1 MAGTKEGGKKAAL
14 TNKLRHGDS
23 FYANIGAKGGKAC
36 VRKGFGSNLELAKTA
51 GAKGGRNSRRG
62 KANKD

>member
-23 FYANIGAKGGKAC
+23 FYANIGAKGGSAC
-36 VRKGFGSNLELAKTA
+36 VCKGFGANRELAKKA
-51 GAKGGRNSRRG
+51 GAIGGHNSRRG
-62 KANKD
+62 KAEK